1 MKKNRTFY
9 YAKCTM
15 KSANYSK
22 CIVKIENYVM
32 FIIRNIDKKHM
43 LNIKEC
49 KRMLGGSFWV
59 AVLRNGIGATLM
71 MAVFLLLDHPRL
83 SMKKTVC
90 YYFVFALLAITGFS
104 FWYLYDR
111 VNFIRFS
118 GMFSIFVVGIFCI
131 SLSREILYV
140 SLYKLALAFYIL
152 SLTVF
157 CSIDVSRVWF
167 HESMW
172 ADIIIRFVMSVV
184 IIFVIVSK
192 IRKNFLEGIGY
203 LRDEMDLFSAITVL
217 LSIFIAAIVAFWP
230 GTHVFSMFNIM
241 RTVLLFLMSGVIQYM
256 VFQLY
261 LHKGKERRYQV
272 EKELLETN
280 ERLIRRQLELMHE
293 SEEEAA
299 RIRHDARHHCILIE
313 EYIRNGENSKLLGYV
328 KQYKEYIESTEA
340 DCICDNQTINRILS
354 VYSRWAEEK
363 NIQVTMYVKAAGEIA
378 VRDIDLVAV
387 IANIFENAIHGC
399 IASGQQE
406 KKIYISVMRKGK
418 KIVVQCRN
426 TCLESIKLKNG
437 MPGNGRG
444 MGIYSVMKVV
454 SYYKGEAEFDVK
466 DGMFIVKILLNIS

>member
-1 MKKNRTFY
+1 
-9 YAKCTM
+9 
-15 KSANYSK
+15 
-22 CIVKIENYVM
+22 
-32 FIIRNIDKKHM
+32 
-43 LNIKEC
+43 
-49 KRMLGGSFWV
+49 MLGGSLWV
-59 AVLRNGIGATLM
+59 AVLRNGLGVILM

-83 SMKKTVC
+83 SMKRTVC
-90 YYFVFALLAITGFS
+90 YYFLFALLAIAGFS

-111 VNFIRFS
+111 ENFIRFS

-157 CSIDVSRVWF
+157 CGIDAYRIWF
-167 HESMW
+167 NESMW
-172 ADIIIRFVMSVV
+172 SDIIIRFIMTVV

-192 IRKNFLEGIGY
+192 IRRSFLEGIDY

-230 GTHVFSMFNIM
+230 GTHEFSMFNIV

-261 LHKGKERRYQV
+261 LHKGMERRYQV

-299 RIRHDARHHCILIE
+299 RIRHDVRHHCLLIE
-313 EYIRNGENSKLLGYV
+313 EYIRNGENGKLLGYV
-328 KQYKEYIESTEA
+328 KQYKEYIESTEV
-340 DCICDNQTINRILS
+340 DCICSNETINSILS
-354 VYSRWAEEK
+354 VYSRWAKEK
-363 NIQVTMYVKAAGEIA
+363 GIQVTMCVKAAGEIA
-378 VRDIDLVAV
+378 VKDIDLVAV

-399 IASGQQE
+399 IESCQPQQ
-406 KKIYISVMRKGK
+406 KIDISVMRKGK

-426 TCLESIKLKNG
+426 TCLKGIKLKDG
-437 MPGNGRG
+437 MPGNGKG
-444 MGIYSVMKVV
+444 TGIYSVMKVV
-454 SYYKGEAEFDVK
+454 SYYNGEAEFDVK
-466 DGMFIVKILLNIS
+466 DEMFIVKILLNILQDDENT